1 MAPENYQQL
10 SWWKK
15 AFAWL
20 DKENDRVLGYH
31 GPPGSVSK
39 SKEVVGEL
47 WLPAAL
53 HASGGKPAEKAVQY
67 CQCQLDIPKTGGV
80 ECVTT
85 SAVIVRN
92 IVRDELASQR
102 GEPPAP
108 QDKTAQAFVEQLDTA
123 RLRAWSKRLSSGVP
137 VIGGFMHPVLQL
149 PHALDLLAGE
159 LKDTYGCSFSHEL
172 TSCNTLDKL
181 IDNLQNNSPT
191 VIHGI
196 WSDRRVIDPRTGAAD
211 LNIANILGGTPHT
224 MPLVMYSSKDEWCFY
239 DLGWKPGRPGN
250 GFVKM
255 SSDELISFWGR
266 CYPLESY
273 TKRFSMT
280 TITIDPE

>member
-1 MAPENYQQL
+1 MTPQDYQQL

-20 DKENDRVLGYH
+20 DRENDRVLGYH

-39 SKEVVGEL
+39 SKEVIGEL
-47 WLPAAL
+47 WLAAAL
-53 HASGGKPAEKAVQY
+53 HADGNEPAEKAVQY
-67 CQCQLDIPKTGGV
+67 CQCQLDVTKTGGV

-92 IVRDELASQR
+92 IVRDELAARQ
-102 GEPPAP
+102 GKPPAP
-108 QDKTAQAFVEQLDTA
+108 QEITAQAFVDQLDTA
-123 RLRAWSKRLSSGVP
+123 RLGAWNKRLSSGVP

-159 LKDTYGCSFSHEL
+159 LKDTYGLSFSHVF
-172 TSCNTLDKL
+172 TSGNTLDDL
-181 IDNLQNNSPT
+181 VDNLQNNRPT
-191 VIHGI
+191 LIHGI
-196 WSDRRVIDPRTGAAD
+196 WSDRRVIDLRSGVAD
-211 LNIANILGGTPHT
+211 LNIANILGGSPHT
-224 MPLVMYSSKDEWCFY
+224 MPLAMVSSRDEWSFY
-239 DLGWKPGRPGN
+239 DLGWKPGQPGS

-255 SSDELISFWGR
+255 SSDELMSFWGR
-266 CYPLESY
+266 CYPLASY

-280 TITIDPE
+280 TITIDQG